1 MASMTGLDI
10 EIEAKTF
17 PAVGGAPARRVFARF
32 RLTLA
37 PGSFTAILGPSG
49 TGKTTLLNLVAGL
62 DRDYAGRIRSTAAE
76 PGGGPQAAGEAL
88 PRMAYVFQTPRL
100 LPWRTVRENVRLAL
114 DAEAVR
120 RGLAEHFIER
130 VGLADAADL
139 HPERLSLGMQRR
151 AALARAFATEP
162 DLLLMDEPF
171 VSLDGANAERLRHL
185 LLDLLAARPATVLF
199 VTHDTREAVSVADR
213 IVELEGSPAAIV
225 RDRPN
230 PLPLATR
237 RDPAALERA
246 HAALF
251 PHGPTPGVAPAAAVI
266 ATAAAR
272 HEIRT

>member
-10 EIEAKTF
+10 EIEAKSF
-17 PAVGGAPARRVFARF
+17 PAVGGAPARRVFAGF
-32 RLTLA
+32 RLAVA

-62 DRDYAGRIRSTAAE
+62 DRDYAGHIRATAA
-76 PGGGPQAAGEAL
+76 GPRDATLPAGEAL

-114 DAEAVR
+114 DADAVG

-199 VTHDTREAVSVADR
+199 VTHDTRETVSVADR
-213 IVELEGSPAAIV
+213 IVELEGSPAVVV
-225 RDRPN
+225 RDREN
-230 PLPLATR
+230 PLPLAQR
-237 RDPAALERA
+237 RDPAAVERA

-251 PHGPTPGVAPAAAVI
+251 PHGAVPAVAPAAAAAAI
-266 ATAAAR
+266 ATPR
-272 HEIRT
+272 PEIRA